1 MQALLQILTI
11 ALAVFLFYRMFKG
24 GGCCGG
30 GHNGGHG
37 NHNGHGN
44 HGGGCCSHGE
54 HEHTEN
60 IQNDVNVQIETH
72 RDPICG
78 MYVSEKDAIIRR
90 INGQTVYF
98 CSENCAREYERK
110 NS

>member
-30 GHNGGHG
+30 SHNVGHE
-37 NHNGHGN
+37 N
-44 HGGGCCSHGE
+44 HGGGCCSHDG
-54 HEHTEN
+54 HN
-60 IQNDVNVQIETH
+60 ARMQNDTNEQIETH
-72 RDPICG
+72 KDPICG
-78 MYVSEKDAIIRR
+78 MYVSEKDAITRQ

-110 NS
+110 NSWSVE

>member
-24 GGCCGG
+24 GGYCGD
-30 GHNGGHG
+30 GHSHG
-37 NHNGHGN
+37 PEQQ
-44 HGGGCCSHGE
+44 GGGCCSHDE
-54 HEHTEN
+54 HSTKM
-60 IQNDVNVQIETH
+60 QNDVNEQIETH
-72 RDPICG
+72 KDPICG
-78 MYVSEKDAIIRR
+78 MYVSEKNAIIRQ
-90 INGQTVYF
+90 INGQTIYF